1 MGAKDFSVG
10 CKDEED
16 ADRFAFI
23 VQIVERDAFGRRRD
37 LLQPERGRR
46 ERLKPRPPIG
56 FERRSTR
63 VLARAV
69 ASAFKAGALCVKLQK
84 RFEIAAPA
92 RVEPVNDN
100 GYLIE
105 IFRQKR
111 HALYVMSSVRSRRT
125 WRWNTMIVVNGH

>member
-16 ADRFAFI
+16 ADRFAVTI
-23 VQIVERDAFGRRRD
+23 QIVERDAFGRRRD
-37 LLQPERGRR
+37 FLQPERGRR

-56 FERRSTR
+56 FECRSAR

-69 ASAFKAGALCVKLQK
+69 ASAFKARVLCVKLQK

-92 RVEPVNDN
+92 RVEPVNDK

-111 HALYVMSSVRSRRT
+111 HALYLMRSVRCRRT
-125 WRWNTMIVVNGH
+125 WRWSTMTVVNGH